1 MTLFT
6 FLLQV
11 FVISLSGVLPP
22 GPVTAAAI
30 TAGSK
35 KPYAGSLIAIGHC
48 LIELPVMLLI
58 LFGLDKILKSEK
70 TQIIIGFAG
79 SLVLLI
85 MALQLF
91 VSIKKLTNNTS
102 EKCKELSPI
111 MTGMALSLSNPYF
124 LIWWASVG
132 LNLAISARDLGIWA
146 FVLFALVH
154 WFCDCLWLQIISFTS
169 YKGFSMTGQN
179 FQKILLCICALTMI
193 FFAGKFF
200 YYSVSLCLT

>member
-11 FVISLSGVLPP
+11 FVISLSGVLAP
-22 GPVTAAAI
+22 GPVTAATIA
-30 TAGSK
+30 AGSK
-35 KPYAGSLIAIGHC
+35 KPSAGSLIAIGHC

-58 LFGLDKILKSEK
+58 LLGLDKILKSEK

-91 VSIKKLTNNTS
+91 VSIKNLTNNKS

-111 MTGMALSLSNPYF
+111 MTGIVLSLSNPYF
-124 LIWWASVG
+124 LIWWATVG
-132 LNLAISARDLGIWA
+132 LNIAIPARDLGIWA

-154 WFCDCLWLQIISFTS
+154 WFCDCLRQQKISFTS
-169 YKGFSMTGQN
+169 YKGFSMTTHK

-200 YYSVSLCLT
+200 YHSVSLFLT